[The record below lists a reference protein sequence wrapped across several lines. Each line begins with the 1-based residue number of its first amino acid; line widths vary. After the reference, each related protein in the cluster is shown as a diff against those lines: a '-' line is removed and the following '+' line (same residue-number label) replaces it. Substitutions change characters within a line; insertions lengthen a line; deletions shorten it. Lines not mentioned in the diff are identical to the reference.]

1 MIRIYKKEHPR
12 KSKKTKKK
20 KLNRERADKKPIKPD
35 LKYL

>member
-12 KSKKTKKK
+12 KSKKNKKK
-20 KLNRERADKKPIKPD
+20 KLNRERADKKPIKSD